1 MTFSLSH
8 HEYWDLVNESR
19 LQTHATSQNSFET
32 VFAYPEQLGRGIY
45 REIKLRDNIVLAI
58 LDYRPHANVEVT
70 LPERWHSIEYDF
82 WFTNRGRHP
91 HAISAGEYFIK
102 GSGIA
107 PAETNKDQADKS
119 TLCINVHIPPA
130 ILQAFLGESSDLDSS
145 GLSHLLRP
153 AEQLCYYRKASTT
166 IAMHT
171 VVHQLVTCPFEGIT
185 KKVYLE
191 SKVWELMSLLINEE
205 LRRQDLERSPS
216 PLTADVIERIHSARE
231 ILLQQLDTPPSL
243 PNLARQAQLNEC
255 TLKRG
260 FRQVFGE
267 TAFSCLHNHRMERAR
282 QLLIA
287 GEVNVSEAARK
298 VGIANRGHFAAAFR
312 KKYGV
317 SPSEYLRQRKNSG

>member
-1 MTFSLSH
+1 MTFILSH

-19 LQTHATSQNSFET
+19 LQTHDKSQNSFET
-32 VFAYPEQLGRGIY
+32 VFAYPEQLGQGIY
-45 REIKLRDNIVLAI
+45 REIKLRDDIVLAI
-58 LDYRPHANVEVT
+58 LDYRSHADIEVT

-82 WFTNRGRHP
+82 WFSNGGR
-91 HAISAGEYFIK
+91 HAISAGEYFIQ

-107 PAETNKDQADKS
+107 PAEVNKDQADKS
-119 TLCINVHIPPA
+119 TLCINVHIPPS
-130 ILQAFLGESSDLDSS
+130 ILQTFLGESFDLDSS
-145 GLSHLLRP
+145 GLAHLLRP
-153 AEQLCYYRKASTT
+153 AEQLCYYRTASTT
-166 IAMHT
+166 VAMQT
-171 VVHQLVTCPFEGIT
+171 VVHQLITCPFKGIT

-205 LRRQDLERSPS
+205 LRQQDVKRSPN
-216 PLTADVIERIHSARE
+216 PLAAGVIERIHYARE

-243 PNLARQAQLNEC
+243 PNLARKVQLNEC

-298 VGIANRGHFAAAFR
+298 VGIVNRGHFAAAFR